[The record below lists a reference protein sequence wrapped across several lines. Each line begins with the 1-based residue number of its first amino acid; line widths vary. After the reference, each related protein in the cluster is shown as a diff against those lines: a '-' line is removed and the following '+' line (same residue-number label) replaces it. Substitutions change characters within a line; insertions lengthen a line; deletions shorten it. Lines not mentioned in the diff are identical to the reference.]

1 MNIRY
6 LNEFLSRME
15 EIAVIGRTAKV
26 DGVICN
32 IMGMVRNGLQLR
44 LLILQYDENFQ
55 HNVEEDETAFC
66 DIPSRPEN
74 NRKRL
79 SRKMH
84 HDAVNPFW
92 TVRKILV
99 GDREFEVNG
108 AENHR
113 LNIQNCEDILLISEF
128 LHNGWQPKGIDYQNI
143 DMLFL
148 TSLELEGEY
157 TAIPGLLE
165 NSELRF
171 SMRADSVPYLVEQ
184 PITLTVGG
192 QYPDRLWF
200 RDLCDKEH
208 WFLIN
213 QIYLSDMWAEIEKT
227 LNDPRIQEQMTKEQI
242 AQAKLDF
249 EKKFL
254 KICPK
259 GMLLPVIEYECEEN
273 IALQFYTKDYLDA
286 EPVNK
291 NGGIGFIVRPENPTG
306 ILGLK
311 LKAAIVQEPVPANTV
326 SIVAELFQYFHTIT
340 VDDIVVK

>member
-6 LNEFLSRME
+6 LNEFLCRME
-15 EIAVIGRTAKV
+15 EIAVIGKTAEV

-32 IMGMVRNGLQLR
+32 IMGVVRNGLQLR
-44 LLILQYDENFQ
+44 LLILQYDKDFQ
-55 HNVEEDETAFC
+55 EHGEEDEASFC
-66 DIPSRPEN
+66 SIPSKPES
-74 NRKRL
+74 NRKLL
-79 SRKMH
+79 SRKMQ

-92 TVRKILV
+92 TVSRVFVGKRK
-99 GDREFEVNG
+99 FEVNG

-113 LNIQNCEDILLISEF
+113 LNIQNWEDVLLISEF
-128 LHNGWQPKGIDYQNI
+128 LRGGWQPAGIDFQSI

-157 TAIPGLLE
+157 TTIPDFEE
-165 NSELRF
+165 NPALRF

-192 QYPDRLWF
+192 QYSDRLRF
-200 RDLCDKEH
+200 GDLCGKEH

-213 QIYLSDMWAEIEKT
+213 RIYLSDMWAEIEKT

-249 EKKFL
+249 EEKFL
-254 KICPK
+254 EICPK

-273 IALQFYTKDYLDA
+273 IFLQFYTKDYLDA

-291 NGGIGFIVRPENPTG
+291 NSSIGFIVKPENPTG
-306 ILGLK
+306 ILGQK
-311 LKAAIVQEPVPANTV
+311 LKAAIVQEPVPAGTV
-326 SIVAELFQYFHTIT
+326 SIEAELFQYFHTT
-340 VDDIVVK
+340 TGDDIVLK